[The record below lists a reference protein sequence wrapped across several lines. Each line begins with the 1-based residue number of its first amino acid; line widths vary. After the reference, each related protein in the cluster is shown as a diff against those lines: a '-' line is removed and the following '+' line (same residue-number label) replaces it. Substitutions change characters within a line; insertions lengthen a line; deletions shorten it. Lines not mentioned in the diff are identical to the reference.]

1 MKKYF
6 HIFICHMS
14 TIYMSTI
21 YGVVAEATSMLNGL
35 RANTSISLCIIII
48 GI

>member
-1 MKKYF
+1 
-6 HIFICHMS
+6 
-14 TIYMSTI
+14 MSTI